1 MARTILCPVNE
12 TDGAAQA
19 LRVAARLCERLAMRL
34 VVVHI
39 ADGVPPSPTA
49 RREARRRG
57 EWLTARILAE
67 QGVPNVDRRV
77 AIGTP
82 GREIAGI
89 AEQEQPE
96 MIIIGS
102 KRQGRRPQRSLRSRL
117 ASELAELTPFP
128 VLIVPPAV
136 PTAVLHPTHA
146 IV

>member
-1 MARTILCPVNE
+1 
-12 TDGAAQA
+12 
-19 LRVAARLCERLAMRL
+19 MRL

-49 RREARRRG
+49 RREARRRS

-82 GREIAGI
+82 SHEIAEIAG
-89 AEQEQPE
+89 QEQPE

-102 KRQGRRPQRSLRSRL
+102 KRQGRRPQPPLRSRL
-117 ASELAELTPFP
+117 ASELAELTPYP

-136 PTAVLHPTHA
+136 PTAALPSIPLMRWSNQALNCRSAHDSSVA
-146 IV
+146 AGEQSRQANR